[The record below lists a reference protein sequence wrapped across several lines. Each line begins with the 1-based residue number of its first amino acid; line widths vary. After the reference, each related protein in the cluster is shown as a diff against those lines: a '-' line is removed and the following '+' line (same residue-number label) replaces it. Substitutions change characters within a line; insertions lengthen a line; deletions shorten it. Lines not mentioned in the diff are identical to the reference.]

1 MTNKSLFLAT
11 AALAGLILSGCAG
24 GTDGGDASIYGD
36 ATGGTLTDGVIR
48 QAGSSTVLPLA
59 EVWAEDFGGARG
71 IQIQVAGGGSG
82 AGATGICSK
91 ELDLGDMSRRMKDS
105 EKTGVCAQHG
115 VTPVEWKIAYDA
127 LSVVVSHKNTFAND
141 LTPAQLKSIFTGAH
155 MKWNQVSPSFPAADI
170 HLCYPDSD
178 SGTYEYFNEAIL
190 GSGASPRTGDGVQQ
204 SPDDNVLVSCLRDD
218 GNAIGYFGLA
228 YLEENLDAVKAVKV
242 SGVEPAAE
250 HVNDGTYTPLSRFI
264 YIYTDGV
271 PEGILRD
278 YIRYVL
284 SPEGGQGLVAEVG
297 YVPLDGATIDAMLA
311 QLAS

>member
-1 MTNKSLFLAT
+1 MMTTKPLFLAT

-24 GTDGGDASIYGD
+24 STGGDVSIYGD

-71 IQIQVAGGGSG
+71 VQIQVAGGGSG

-91 ELDLGDMSRRMKDS
+91 EIDLGDMSRRMKDS

-127 LSVVVSHKNTFAND
+127 LSVVVSREND
-141 LTPAQLKSIFTGAH
+141 FLADVTPAQLKSIFTGEH
-155 MKWNQVSPSFPAADI
+155 RNWNQVSPSFPNAGID
-170 HLCYPDSD
+170 LCYPDSD

-190 GSGASPRTGDGVQQ
+190 GSGVSPRTGEGVQQ
-204 SPDDNVLVSCLRDD
+204 SPDDNVIVTCLRNNE
-218 GNAIGYFGLA
+218 NAIGYFGLA
-228 YLEENLDAVKAVKV
+228 YLDENRATVKAVKV
-242 SGVEPAAE
+242 SGVEPTAE

-284 SPEGGQGLVAEVG
+284 SPQGGQALVAEVG
-297 YVPLDGATIDAMLA
+297 YVPLDGTTIDEMMA
-311 QLAS
+311 QLAG